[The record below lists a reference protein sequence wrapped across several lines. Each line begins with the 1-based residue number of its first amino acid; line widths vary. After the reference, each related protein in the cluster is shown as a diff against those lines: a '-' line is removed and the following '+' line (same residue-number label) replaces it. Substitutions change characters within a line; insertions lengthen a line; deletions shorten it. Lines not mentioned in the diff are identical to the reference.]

1 VKNKQTIISIGVDVG
16 TVNGAI
22 SIIDD
27 NMKIKYLSKVPI
39 LQTEIK
45 SRRNKS
51 KLNKE
56 TMKYEADFRK
66 RSWVNFKE
74 IGEAILPYLPKGS
87 LRIYTIER
95 LIPRSGEG
103 ESSSFVNGNSLGVF
117 QGLYTLINPTAY
129 YEPLPITWEKEP
141 GLSSDKSLS
150 IELGEDIYQ
159 VKLKDYVKKGKLD
172 DIAEALLL
180 AFYGLKMFYDEK
192 NKKGN

>member
-1 VKNKQTIISIGVDVG
+1 MNKKALISIGVDVG

-22 SIIDD
+22 GIIDD
-27 NMKIKYLSKVPI
+27 NMKILFLDKVPI
-39 LQTEIK
+39 IQTEIK

-66 RSWVNFKE
+66 RSWVDFKGV
-74 IGEAILPYLPKGS
+74 GETITPYLPKGS
-87 LRIYTIER
+87 QKIYTIEK

-117 QGLYTLINPTAY
+117 QGLFSFINPIAY
-129 YEPLPITWEKEP
+129 YEPLPIAWKKEL

-150 IELGEDIYQ
+150 INLAEDIYQ
-159 VKLKDYVKKGKLD
+159 VNLKDYVKKGKLD
-172 DIAEALLL
+172 DVAEALLL
-180 AFYGLKMFYDEK
+180 AFYGLKMFYSK
-192 NKKGN
+192 SNKKGD